1 MRRYICSRGK
11 TSKKN
16 FFLQE
21 NPGSHSLILP
31 GFPEVSLELRDIGTV
46 AHPAIDD
53 RGQGMLFPC
62 QHVLVS
68 FKSARALTTARD
80 HFNSSSTNN
89 LLKSLSFAPAF
100 AFDTIK
106 QEVSGE

>member
-1 MRRYICSRGK
+1 M
-11 TSKKN
+11 
-16 FFLQE
+16 
-21 NPGSHSLILP
+21 PILP
-31 GFPEVSLELRDIGTV
+31 GFPEVSLEPRDIGTV
-46 AHPAIDD
+46 AHPTIDD